1 MAVSGIFVLGLVF
14 ISFHLKGKTL
24 NNYKAKRPSHNCD
37 LANRAKHFAESKAEI
52 YNKIVWI
59 DPEKGG

>member
-24 NNYKAKRPSHNCD
+24 NNYKAKRPSNDCD
-37 LANRAKHFAESKAEI
+37 LADTAKHFAESKTEI
-52 YNKIVWI
+52 YTK
-59 DPEKGG
+59 EKFVKLSYN